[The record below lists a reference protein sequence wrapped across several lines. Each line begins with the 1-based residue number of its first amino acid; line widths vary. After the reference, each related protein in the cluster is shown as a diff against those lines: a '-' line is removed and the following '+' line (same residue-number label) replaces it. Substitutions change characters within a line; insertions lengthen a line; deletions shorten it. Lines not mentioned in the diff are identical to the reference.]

1 HPNDFAAVVLDTKRD
16 QVAAWTRSSQ
26 ALTNRR
32 SKPYAA
38 GSKPRVGRRLKSQ
51 DDLKIVFDQAGRA
64 EAQLVR
70 DRLDMYNVGGTGL
83 SGYYPVHF
91 FVRSARSETLGGL
104 LGGIWGGWLHIS
116 YLWVD
121 EAVRGRR
128 WASTLMDQAE
138 AYARERG
145 CHWVSL
151 DTHSFQARPF
161 YEKRG

>member
-1 HPNDFAAVVLDTKRD
+1 M
-16 QVAAWTRSSQ
+16 
-26 ALTNRR
+26 
-32 SKPYAA
+32 
-38 GSKPRVGRRLKSQ
+38 RLKPKG
-51 DDLKIVFDQAGRA
+51 DLTIIFDQAGGA

-70 DRLDMYNVGGTGL
+70 DRLDMFNVGVTGL

-91 FVRSARSETLGGL
+91 FAKSARGETLGGL
-104 LGGIWGGWLHIS
+104 LGGIWGGWLHIA

-161 YEKRG
+161 YEKRGYEVFATLDDYPKGHKKFFLKKKL